1 MLVAMRTL
9 LLVLALSPLGATSLY
24 AQTWTTSFKCGAEW
38 DQTKG
43 LTENVV
49 CDPDD
54 RIAGFGGWSTG
65 NGKVDE
71 ITPDANFPGGETE
84 SMGFRHWRGGANKVN
99 KMGRNSN
106 GGGIRIEIPEKPKEV
121 WIRYYSRFEK
131 GFCWQYINYTK
142 ELYVNVGL
150 TGDNLVFTTAFSSDD
165 AFGAGVV
172 YPNGISHSGGPGWRS
187 LMKGKCSDGS
197 WHFFEVHVNVDTGT
211 LETWADGKLTR
222 KQTKLR
228 LGSAGIGWFL
238 VGSNQCCVAEQ
249 PDMYTDYDDF
259 AISTTGYIGPIGGKS
274 DSLPPR

>member
-1 MLVAMRTL
+1 MRKL
-9 LLVLALSPLGATSLY
+9 LAILVLCPLGATGAH

-49 CDPDD
+49 CDADD
-54 RIAGFGGWSTG
+54 HIAGFGGWATG
-65 NGKVDE
+65 SGKVDE
-71 ITPDANFPGGETE
+71 ITADANFPGGEAET
-84 SMGFRHWRGGANKVN
+84 MGFRHWRGGANKTN

-106 GGGIRIEIPEKPKEV
+106 GGGIRIEIPSKPREV

-150 TGDNLVFTTAFSSDD
+150 TGDNLVFTTAFSGDNN
-165 AFGAGVV
+165 FGAGVV
-172 YPNGISHSGGPGWRS
+172 YPTGISHAGGPGWRS
-187 LMKGKCSDGS
+187 LMGGKCSDGS
-197 WHFFEVHVNVDTGT
+197 WHFFEVHVDVNTGT
-211 LETWADGKLTR
+211 IETWADGKLTR

-228 LGSAGIGWFL
+228 LGDAGIGWFL

-259 AISTTGYIGPIGGKS
+259 AISTTGYIGPIGGTTS
-274 DSLPPR
+274 SAPR